1 MLSPDTHMYYILVVV
16 PTLARMI
23 ATGTVNMTGY
33 RDRYDAIARH
43 THVLHTSSS
52 TYPG

>member
-1 MLSPDTHMYYILVVV
+1 MLLPDTHMYYILVVV
-16 PTLARMI
+16 RTRARWI

-43 THVLHTSSS
+43 THILLD
-52 TYPG
+52 TY